1 MAGSLVVST
10 LNNDT
15 GVLAT
20 QNGMRGIATA
30 WGQFD
35 TYLGAATIGSSFNV
49 SSFVRTQT
57 GYYSIYLITPM
68 ATNSF
73 VANFNSWQN
82 QSGND
87 VTFNVVGGGANRIDV
102 RTQEGGIPWDPVS
115 LFFVLHGN

>member
-1 MAGSLVVST
+1 MAGSLVIST

-20 QNGMRGIATA
+20 QNGMNGIAKA
-30 WGQFD
+30 WGQFN
-35 TYLGAATIGSSFNV
+35 TYLGASTIGSSFNI

-68 ATNSF
+68 ASDSF

-82 QSGND
+82 NSTLD
-87 VTFNVVGGGANRIDV
+87 VNFNIVGGTAGRIDV